1 MGAGCRGNQLC
12 DSIRALAVSGPSPS
26 PPPALGRGRGQEGLK
41 VALSSQRPMTVID
54 YAQAME
60 SPSDCERTALRQLPR
75 WRTRGGSGRAAPPE
89 RPREL
94 LLPAT
99 HVLLYA
105 PLPCGCSEGRGSPEL
120 CEPLYQ
126 SPRTQGGEAG
136 GNGRSR
142 GRFVRSTG
150 HDPNLQLAWK
160 MGAGRSA
167 ILRGVILSPGG

>member
-1 MGAGCRGNQLC
+1 MGAGCPGNQRC
-12 DSIRALAVSGPSPS
+12 DSIRALEVSGPSP
-26 PPPALGRGRGQEGLK
+26 PPPLGWGRGQERLK
-41 VALSSQRPMTVID
+41 IALSSQRPMTVID

-60 SPSDCERTALRQLPR
+60 SPLDCERTVFRQLLR
-75 WRTRGGSGRAAPPE
+75 WRTRGGSGRVAHPE

-105 PLPCGCSEGRGSPEL
+105 PLPCGCSEVRGSPEL

-126 SPRTQGGEAG
+126 SPQTQGGGG
-136 GNGRSR
+136 GNLRSC

-150 HDPNLQLAWK
+150 HDPNLQLASK
-160 MGAGRSA
+160 MGAGRRV